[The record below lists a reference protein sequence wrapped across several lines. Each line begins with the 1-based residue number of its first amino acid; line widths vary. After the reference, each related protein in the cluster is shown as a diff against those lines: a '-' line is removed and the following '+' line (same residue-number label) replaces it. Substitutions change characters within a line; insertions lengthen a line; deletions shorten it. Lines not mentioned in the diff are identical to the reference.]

1 MIIQQLLSFKK
12 KLKLKDMAL
21 HTPYFDKNDFSYLEK
36 SIKSTFVSTQA
47 GYYIDKFKSKLIN
60 ITGSKYIVLLN
71 SGSSGIYLGLRTL
84 NIKEKDEVFLPSL
97 NYIASANAVKSLNAI
112 PHFIDSDTKNFGID
126 IKKLKLYLKKNF
138 KLIKIKQSILNL
150 EM

>member
-47 GYYIDKFKSKLIN
+47 GYYIDKF
-60 ITGSKYIVLLN
+60 
-71 SGSSGIYLGLRTL
+71 
-84 NIKEKDEVFLPSL
+84 
-97 NYIASANAVKSLNAI
+97 
-112 PHFIDSDTKNFGID
+112 
-126 IKKLKLYLKKNF
+126 
-138 KLIKIKQSILNL
+138 
-150 EM
+150 